1 MKKRLLVIWMI
12 VVALMVGCQSSAS
25 PDVKTENQAAVEQE
39 VSTEKDAESTKIEF
53 VDNMGVTIKLEKPA
67 EKIISLYSVHTENLF
82 ALGLDDEIIG
92 VSTSDKY
99 PEDVNEKT
107 KYTYKDDPEVII
119 AAQPDLVLVRD
130 MIANKY
136 PEYIQSLRDAGITV
150 ATLYVK
156 TYDEFDEY
164 MKTLGLLSGKEKEA
178 EELLKEFH
186 GEIDTIKAKVAD
198 QTPRKA
204 YFESIG
210 KKFKTATP
218 ESFAGTALQILNLEN
233 IAADVEHDGKST
245 VETYGEEQLLAR
257 ANEIEIYIAQQGV
270 MNRGITLEQIE
281 ARPGYDQ
288 IKAVKEGKVFL
299 IDEKLISG
307 ATMRYID
314 GLKQLVSELYPN
326 LEK

>member
-1 MKKRLLVIWMI
+1 MKKRLLVIWM
-12 VVALMVGCQSSAS
+12 VVLALLVGCQSSAS
-25 PDVKTENQAAVEQE
+25 LDTKAEDKVAVEQE
-39 VSTEKDAESTKIEF
+39 ASSEIDVEQSNIEF

-99 PEDVNEKT
+99 PEKVKEKT
-107 KYTYKDDPEVII
+107 AYTYKDDPEVII
-119 AAQPDLVLVRD
+119 AAQPDLVLIRD

-136 PEYIQSLRDAGITV
+136 PDYVQTLRDSGITV

-164 MKTLGLLSGKEKEA
+164 MKTLGLLAGKEKEA
-178 EELLKEFH
+178 EELLKRFH
-186 GEIDTIKAKVAD
+186 SEIESLKEKLAG

-233 IAADVEHDGKST
+233 IAKDLEHDGTST
-245 VETYGEEQLLAR
+245 VEAYGEEQLLAK
-257 ANEIEIYIAQQGV
+257 ANEIEVYIAQQGV
-270 MNRGITLEQIE
+270 MNRGISLEEIKS
-281 ARPGYDQ
+281 RPGYNQ
-288 IKAVKEGKVFL
+288 IKAVKEGNVFL
-299 IDEKLISG
+299 INEKLISG
-307 ATMRYID
+307 ATMRYIE
-314 GLKQLVSELYPN
+314 GLNQLALDLYPN
-326 LEK
+326 LEQ